1 MPTHSAAHN
10 PTYSLTDASGD
21 VRTDVGPDT
30 LLTVL
35 QHCSDYVVLR
45 RDDWPGR
52 SALARR
58 LHDKYEDGW
67 QIELTDADRTLTADV
82 PVTDAALD
90 TLRSWAEEDD
100 WWQEAFSWRPA

>member
-1 MPTHSAAHN
+1 VASYT
-10 PTYSLTDASGD
+10 LTDSSGH

-30 LLTVL
+30 LLTIL
-35 QHCSDYVVLR
+35 QQLQPNTDYPNTDYVVLR
-45 RDDWPGR
+45 RDDWPDR

-58 LHDKYEDGW
+58 QGTGW
-67 QIELTDADRTLTADV
+67 QIELTEANRTLVAEV

-100 WWQEAFSWRPA
+100 WWQEAFSWRPV

>member
-1 MPTHSAAHN
+1 M
-10 PTYSLTDASGD
+10 TDSSGN

-30 LLTVL
+30 LLTILRQL
-35 QHCSDYVVLR
+35 QRSTDYVVLR
-45 RDDWPGR
+45 REDWPDR

-58 LHDKYEDGW
+58 LDSGW
-67 QIELTDADRTLTADV
+67 RIELTETDRTLVAEV

-100 WWQEAFSWRPA
+100 WWQEAFSWRSV